1 MAKYIKLNDSCF
13 ADKDEIVSVS
23 CNGSKMLILF
33 KNGNVNTWNEID
45 SDDAKDVLSGIYKQ
59 LTGKEFD

>member
-13 ADKDEIVSVS
+13 ADKDEIVSVARNINKIS
-23 CNGSKMLILF
+23 VAF

-45 SDDAKDVLSGIYKQ
+45 SDDAKSALNEIYKQ

>member
-13 ADKDEIVSVS
+13 ADKDEIVSVAR
-23 CNGSKMLILF
+23 NESKILVLF

-45 SDDAKDVLSGIYKQ
+45 DDDAKTVLADIYKQ
-59 LTGKEFD
+59 LTGEEFD

>member
-13 ADKDEIVSVS
+13 ADRNEIVSVIR
-23 CNGSKMLILF
+23 NGSKISVLF
-33 KNGNVNTWNEID
+33 KNGGVNSWNEM
-45 SDDAKDVLSGIYKQ
+45 DDGDAVDVLNEIYKQ